1 MSDVQV
7 RADLS
12 IAHVEGFDITA
23 DLYRPDV
30 DEPPVVIYIHGGG
43 WQMGDKKDGADE
55 RLSRLASH
63 GVAVLSTNYRLA
75 EQGRFPNPVHDIKAV
90 VRWLRAHGSE
100 LGLSTDRI
108 GIWGA
113 SAGAYLATIT
123 GLTSGDAELEGTIGD
138 DLDQSS
144 RVDAVVSW
152 FGPSDLAASA
162 SRSWIEAA
170 LLPPPFES
178 ALLGE
183 DEVANPTQQSRD
195 ASPLSRVR
203 ADAPPFLIAHGDRD
217 RITLHAQSQALHDA
231 LVSTGAH
238 SRLLLVGGAGHE
250 GPQFDEPENLS
261 MTAAFLSTH
270 LCP

>member
-1 MSDVQV
+1 MSDVRI

-12 IAHVEGFDITA
+12 IAQVDGFEITA
-23 DLYRPDV
+23 DLYRPDI
-30 DEPPVVIYIHGGG
+30 DEPPVVIYVHGGG
-43 WQMGDKKDGADE
+43 WQMGDKKDGAEE

-63 GVAVLSTNYRLA
+63 GVAVLSTNYRMAPVGL
-75 EQGRFPNPVHDIKAV
+75 FPNPVHDIKAV

-100 LGLSTDRI
+100 LGLSTERV

-113 SAGAYLATIT
+113 SAGAYLAAIT
-123 GLTSGDAELEGTIGD
+123 GLTAGDTELEGTVGE

-144 RVDAVVSW
+144 RVDAVVYW

-170 LLPPPFES
+170 LLPPPFET

-183 DEVANPTQQSRD
+183 EEVAHPTQKSWD
-195 ASPLSRVR
+195 ASPLSHVR

-217 RITLHAQSQALHDA
+217 RITLHAQSKALHDA
-231 LVSTGAH
+231 LVSTGAQ
-238 SRLLLVGGAGHE
+238 SKLLLLGGAGHE
-250 GPQFDEPENLS
+250 GPQFDEPENLAI
-261 MTAAFLSTH
+261 TAAFLSAH
-270 LCP
+270 LRP